1 MDRDEKGE
9 GGRGRRDVEEVR
21 EVDTDREEEKD
32 TWERNEMVQKRKLRN
47 EI

>member
-9 GGRGRRDVEEVR
+9 RGMGRRDVEEVR